1 MKAYFLTLTR
11 QNYHFNQPTNQPTKM
26 GVKEKAKEMVNMIYQ
41 PLGLLNIDNS
51 SDEMWNWSK
60 KIAIENTKIIKSQ
73 IPMYTGNLNPT
84 WKLWNDVE
92 NEIIKL

>member
-1 MKAYFLTLTR
+1 MKA
-11 QNYHFNQPTNQPTKM
+11 Q
-26 GVKEKAKEMVNMIYQ
+26 EKAKEMVNMIYQ

-73 IPMYTGNLNPT
+73 IPMYTGNLNPI